1 MDANG
6 RRTENGAGSWK
17 VGELAE
23 RTGLSVRA
31 LHYYEEIGL
40 LSPSRRTG
48 SGHRLYSAEDVLRL
62 QRIVSLRS
70 LGFAL
75 EEIRASLDG
84 PDFPARR
91 VVELHAA
98 RLREG
103 IELQRRLLA
112 RLETLAS
119 RLGSAEWAS
128 AEDFVQTAMEVMEMS
143 ERIERYYTSEQLE
156 QLEARRR
163 EFGEEGIRAV
173 EAEWPELMGKVRAEM
188 EAGTD
193 PADERVQALA
203 RRWME
208 LVDMFTGGDPGIRR
222 SLNNLWQQ
230 EENVHGIDTGEARE
244 MGAYISRALASPEVR
259 G

>member
-6 RRTENGAGSWK
+6 RRVEEGAGSWK
-17 VGELAE
+17 VGELADG
-23 RTGLSVRA
+23 TGLSVRA
-31 LHYYEEIGL
+31 LRYYEEIGL

-48 SGHRLYSAEDVLRL
+48 SGHRLYSSEDVLRL
-62 QRIVSLRS
+62 QRIVSLKH

-75 EEIRASLDG
+75 EEIRTCLDG
-84 PDFPARR
+84 PSFPARR
-91 VVELHAA
+91 VIELHAA

-112 RLETLAS
+112 RLEALAS
-119 RLGSAEWAS
+119 RLGSAERAS
-128 AEDFVQTAMEVMEMS
+128 AEEFVRTAMEVMEMS
-143 ERIERYYTSEQLE
+143 ERIERYYTPEQLE
-156 QLEARRR
+156 QLEERRR
-163 EFGEEGIRAV
+163 ELGEERIHEV

-208 LVDMFTGGDPGIRR
+208 LIEMFTGGDPGIRR

-230 EENVHGIDTGEARE
+230 EENVHGIDVGEMRE
-244 MGAYISRALASPEVR
+244 IGEYISRALAASEGR

>member
-1 MDANG
+1 M
-6 RRTENGAGSWK
+6 
-17 VGELAE
+17 AE
-23 RTGLSVRA
+23 RAGLSVRA

-48 SGHRLYSAEDVLRL
+48 SGHRLYAAEDVLRL
-62 QRIVSLRS
+62 QRIVSLKH

-112 RLETLAS
+112 RLEALAY
-119 RLGSAEWAS
+119 RLGSAEKAP

-143 ERIERYYTSEQLE
+143 ERIERYYTPEQLE
-156 QLEARRR
+156 QLEERRR
-163 EFGEEGIRAV
+163 EVGEARIREV
-173 EAEWPELMGKVRAEM
+173 EAEWPRLMQQVRAEM

-203 RRWME
+203 RRWMG
-208 LVDMFTGGDPGIRR
+208 LVEEFTGGDPGIRR
-222 SLNNLWQQ
+222 SLNNLVQQ
-230 EENVHGIDTGEARE
+230 EENVHGMDAGEMRE
-244 MGAYISRALASPEVR
+244 MGAYISRALAPPEER
-259 G
+259 K